1 MLSKNSITYRLTAKY
16 GLFTD
21 PATRLGGEKCTYPV
35 PTYQA
40 LKGITE
46 SIYWEPTI
54 TWVIDRVRIMN
65 AIHTESKNIRPIN
78 YNKAGNTLSVYTYLQ
93 DVSYQVQAHFIWNPY
108 REDFA
113 KDRNENK
120 HSARANRYLNA
131 GGTKDIFVGT
141 RECQGYV
148 EPCVFGEGVSVY
160 DNTGKIPL
168 GVMFH
173 GFDYPDETGRNMLAA
188 RFWKPVMKNGVI
200 EFLPPWKCDRALC
213 RDIRPMQMKQF
224 PQKYPHTTEEGEKP

>member
-1 MLSKNSITYRLTAKY
+1 MLHKNTITYRLTAKY

-46 SIYWEPTI
+46 SIYWEPTF
-54 TWVIDRVRIMN
+54 TWVIDSVRILN
-65 AIHTESKNIRPIN
+65 AIQMESKNIRPIN
-78 YNKAGNTLSVYTYLQ
+78 YNKAGNTLSVYTYLR
-93 DVSYQVQAHFIWNPY
+93 DVSYQVEAHFIWNQY
-108 REDFA
+108 REDFS

-120 HSARANRYLNA
+120 HFARANRYLSI

-148 EPCVFGEGVSVY
+148 EPCVFGEGSSVY
-160 DNTGKIPL
+160 DNTGEIPL
-168 GVMFH
+168 GMMFH
-173 GFDYPDETGRNMLAA
+173 GFDYPDETGRNMLSA

-200 EFLPPWKCDRALC
+200 EFLPPWQCDRSLC
-213 RDIRPMQMKQF
+213 RDIRPMKMKKF
-224 PQKYPHTTEEGEKP
+224 EQKYPHTMEEGEEA

>member
-1 MLSKNSITYRLTAKY
+1 MLTKNTITYLLTAKN

-46 SIYWEPTI
+46 SIYWEPTF
-54 TWVIDRVRIMN
+54 TWVIDRVRILN

-78 YNKAGNTLSVYTYLQ
+78 YNKAGNTLSVYTYLR
-93 DVSYQVQAHFIWNPY
+93 DIAYQVEAHFIWNQHRP
-108 REDFA
+108 DFA
-113 KDRNENK
+113 KDRNINK
-120 HSARANRYLNA
+120 HAARAERYLQV
-131 GGTKDIFVGT
+131 GGTKDIFVGS

-148 EPCVFGEGVSVY
+148 EPCVFGEGDSVY
-160 DNTGKIPL
+160 DNTGEIPL

-200 EFLPPWKCDRALC
+200 EFIAPWECNRALC
-213 RDIRPMQMKQF
+213 RDIRPMQMKKF
-224 PQKYPHTTEEGEKP
+224 EQKGTHREERDPT